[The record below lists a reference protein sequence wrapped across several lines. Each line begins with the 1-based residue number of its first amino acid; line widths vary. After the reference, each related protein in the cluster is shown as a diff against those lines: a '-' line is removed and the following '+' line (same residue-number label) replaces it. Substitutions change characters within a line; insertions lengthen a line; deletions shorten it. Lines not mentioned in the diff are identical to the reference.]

1 MVMNNKVLILTE
13 NIFLKNGLTY
23 EIEKLGFKSASS
35 LRDLTSS
42 DILIVDT
49 SVDVIRD
56 HDISKVLY
64 IVDNDS
70 GKKEYSEKFYL
81 TRPFSMIEFDN
92 ILLSLTSDSVI
103 PEQSVIK
110 SEKLSV
116 TIFNEYV
123 VINGTR
129 IELTKNEM
137 LIFSELWKNK
147 GKAVSREQLENVI
160 EANRDGNIVT
170 VYINHLREKFSSVS
184 EKRIIKTIRGGGYS
198 ISEF

>member
-1 MVMNNKVLILTE
+1 MNNKVLILTE